1 MILISRAFLM
11 TAVPTNEGS
20 EATAGPTRRQQLEHH
35 LKTCPTDRD
44 SYLELATIY
53 REENRPLQAAK
64 ILRQAHETFP
74 DDSSLLWELEEAQL
88 ARSVQQLVEVRDL
101 ATRLGNSSADHE
113 LERATADWGNCRLKV
128 CRARLN
134 RDPSLTY
141 LRMVLGEALYDLE
154 RYDEAIDELEPLL
167 DSETHSP
174 GAYLLTGRCQLLLSQ
189 DMAAMKSLRQASI
202 RRAVIGPAKTR
213 SAALKL
219 LIDLADRHGLS
230 ASLQFYQQSLQ
241 AIS

>member
-1 MILISRAFLM
+1 M

-20 EATAGPTRRQQLEHH
+20 ESATVSTRRQQLEHH
-35 LKTCPTDRD
+35 LKTCPTDREG
-44 SYLELATIY
+44 YLELATIY
-53 REENRPLQAAK
+53 REEHRPLQAAK
-64 ILRQAHETFP
+64 VLRQAHELFP
-74 DDSSLLWELEEAQL
+74 DDMSMLWELEEAQL

-113 LERATADWGNCRLKV
+113 LDRATTDWANCRLKV
-128 CRARLN
+128 CRARLA

-141 LRMVLGEALYDLE
+141 LHMVLGEALYDLE
-154 RYDEAIDELEPLL
+154 RYEEAMEELEPLV

-174 GAYLLTGRCQLLLSQ
+174 GAYLLMGRCQLLLSQ

-202 RRAVIGPAKTR
+202 RRAVVGPAKTR
-213 SAALKL
+213 SAALRL
-219 LIDLADRHGLS
+219 LIDLAERHGLH